1 MDRSPD
7 RAEGMVKPTYLSSK
21 AIEELKAELHD
32 LRFVRSPEVSRA
44 IKVAREHGD
53 ITENA
58 EYDAAKEEQRHVQRR
73 IVQLEE
79 ILATARPLEDLE
91 MPEGTCYL
99 GCTVTLEDLEDG
111 GEEVYTLV
119 APPEADPR
127 KGTLS
132 VESPIGSGLLGK
144 KAGEDVAIT
153 IPAGEVRYRIISVER
168 MTGN

>member
-1 MDRSPD
+1 
-7 RAEGMVKPTYLSSK
+7 MVKPTYLSSK
-21 AIEELKAELHD
+21 AIEDLKAELHE
-32 LRFVRSPEVSRA
+32 LKFVRQPEVSRA

-58 EYDAAKEEQRHVQRR
+58 EYDAAKEEQRNVQRR

-91 MPEGTCYL
+91 MPDDTCYL

-111 GEEVYTLV
+111 SEEVYSLV

-144 KAGEDVAIT
+144 KVGEEVSIS
-153 IPAGEVRYRIISVER
+153 IPVGEVSYRIISVER
-168 MTGN
+168 TSGN